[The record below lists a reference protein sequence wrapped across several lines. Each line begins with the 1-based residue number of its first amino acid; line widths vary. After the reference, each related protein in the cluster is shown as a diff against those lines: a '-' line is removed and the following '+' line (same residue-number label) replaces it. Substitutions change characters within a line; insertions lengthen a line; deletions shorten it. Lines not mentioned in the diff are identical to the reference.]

1 MGPVR
6 LSDVESRQQDIV
18 KIALKLEEE
27 GQLIIPGRG
36 GEDALV

>member
-1 MGPVR
+1 M
-6 LSDVESRQQDIV
+6 QQEIV

-36 GEDALV
+36 GDDTLV